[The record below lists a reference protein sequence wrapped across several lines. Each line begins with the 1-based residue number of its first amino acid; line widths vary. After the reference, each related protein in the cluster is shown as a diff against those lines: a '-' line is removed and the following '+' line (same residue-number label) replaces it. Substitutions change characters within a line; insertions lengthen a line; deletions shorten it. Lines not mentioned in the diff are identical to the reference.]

1 MTYARRH
8 RDLADPE
15 VGVSAGEQLGNEV
28 DEVSSLTQL
37 SPNAAYPKPDGPRI
51 MDHIPA
57 APDHGS
63 IDLDTLPPV
72 DIPQYE
78 WATHTLLRRA
88 RLNIMGD
95 GLEWPSATFEQLP
108 QLREIALVVDDGVRY
123 ARLAAQF
130 NFDRFVDAT
139 TQEDGPAQSLGNIP
153 DRQRFYT
160 RVTDNGFHV
169 VGVFSAATISG
180 RRRYFQWLTGGWVEI
195 GLSGFLYVRDDLDT
209 HFSEVSAAQLD
220 ETQPG
225 ATTTAMLADEEWTI
239 ERFERTLAPAPVE
252 RVESVPPPATVLESA
267 QPLAPEPEPEPVTFA
282 EPEPQPEPEREPE
295 PVAFAEPQLEPVPTT
310 DASPAPAAAIAS
322 PASVQHGIAVALATI
337 AHRGATDFAGAAYI
351 DHPARVAERFDAEND
366 PVRHCAAWLHDV
378 LEHSDLAAQDLLDA
392 GIVPDV
398 VEIVS
403 LLTNRDDLSASE
415 HLALIAANPDG
426 LAVKLAALDD
436 NSAPWRLRRLDPAT
450 RSRLEQE
457 HAEARELLGVAR

>member
-1 MTYARRH
+1 MH

-15 VGVSAGEQLGNEV
+15 VGVSAGEKLGNEV
-28 DEVSSLTQL
+28 DEVSSHTHL
-37 SPNAAYPKPDGPRI
+37 SPYAAYPKPGGPRI
-51 MDHIPA
+51 MDHNPT
-57 APDHGS
+57 APDHGGV
-63 IDLDTLPPV
+63 DTDTLPPV
-72 DIPQYE
+72 DIPQHE
-78 WATHTLLRRA
+78 WPTHPLLRRA

-95 GLEWPSATFEQLP
+95 GLEWPDATFEQLP
-108 QLREIALVVDDGVRY
+108 QLREIALVVDDGVLC

-130 NFDRFVDAT
+130 NYDRFVDAT
-139 TQEDGPAQSLGNIP
+139 TDENGPAHPLGNAP

-180 RRRYFQWLTGGWVEI
+180 RRRYFQWLTGAWVEI

-225 ATTTAMLADEEWTI
+225 ATSTAMLVDEEWTI
-239 ERFERTLAPAPVE
+239 EKLERTLAPAPVE
-252 RVESVPPPATVLESA
+252 RVESVPPPVAEPEAEPVPEPEPEA
-267 QPLAPEPEPEPVTFA
+267 IIEPEPEPEPEL
-282 EPEPQPEPEREPE
+282 EPEPEPEAP
-295 PVAFAEPQLEPVPTT
+295 
-310 DASPAPAAAIAS
+310 SAPAVTTVSAAA
-322 PASVQHGIAVALATI
+322 VQPGIATALATI

-351 DHPARVAERFDAEND
+351 DHSARVAERFDAERE

-378 LEHSDLAAQDLLDA
+378 LEHSDLTAQDLLDA
-392 GIVPDV
+392 GILPEV

-403 LLTNRDDLSASE
+403 LLTNRDDLTAGE
-415 HLALIAANPDG
+415 HLGLIAANPDA

-436 NSAPWRLRRLDPAT
+436 NSAPWRLRRLDPVT

-457 HAEARELLGVAR
+457 HAETRALLGGAR

>member
-1 MTYARRH
+1 
-8 RDLADPE
+8 
-15 VGVSAGEQLGNEV
+15 
-28 DEVSSLTQL
+28 
-37 SPNAAYPKPDGPRI
+37 
-51 MDHIPA
+51 MDHNPIT
-57 APDHGS
+57 PDHGS
-63 IDLDTLPPV
+63 INTETLPPV
-72 DIPQYE
+72 DISQQE
-78 WATHTLLRRA
+78 WPTHLLLRRA

-95 GLEWPSATFEQLP
+95 GLEWPDATFEQLP
-108 QLREIALVVDDGVRY
+108 QLREIVLVVDDGVLC

-130 NFDRFVDAT
+130 NFDRFVDAAT
-139 TQEDGPAQSLGNIP
+139 EENGPAQPLGNVP

-180 RRRYFQWLTGGWVEI
+180 RRRYFQWLTGAWVEI

-225 ATTTAMLADEEWTI
+225 ATSTAMLADEEWTI
-239 ERFERTLAPAPVE
+239 EKLERTFAPAPVE
-252 RVESVPPPATVLESA
+252 RVESVPPPAALT
-267 QPLAPEPEPEPVTFA
+267 EPESEPALEPAPEPVT
-282 EPEPQPEPEREPE
+282 
-295 PVAFAEPQLEPVPTT
+295 
-310 DASPAPAAAIAS
+310 AIAS
-322 PASVQHGIAVALATI
+322 SASLQHGIAVALATI

-351 DHPARVAERFDAEND
+351 DHPARVAERFDAEGD

-392 GIVPDV
+392 GILPVI

-403 LLTNRDDLSASE
+403 LLTNRDGLSAGE
-415 HLALIAANPDG
+415 HLALIAANPDA
-426 LAVKLAALDD
+426 LAVKVAAIDD

-457 HAEARELLGVAR
+457 HAETRAVLGVA